1 VFDQIELEL
10 SECTEAVMKR
20 DRTSVIDALL
30 KSDEPSVRWKVM
42 TRVVGED
49 PESGKVRELQDE
61 IRTSPRARAL
71 IAGRDRKLIRGEQV
85 YAKWRGAHWTLAM
98 LAEIGYPA
106 GDESLLPM
114 REQVLDTWLAD
125 AFYAEFE
132 TKGAI
137 PKSRSAEGV
146 PIIQGRYR
154 RCASQQGNALY
165 SITRLGLADKRSD
178 ELAERLMHWQWPDGG
193 WNCDRRP
200 SAHVSSFNESL
211 LPMQGLV
218 AHAERAKDD
227 AARTAALK
235 ASEIFLCRRLF
246 KSKTDGKVISP
257 HWVRPKYPRYWHY
270 DMLGGLVA
278 MAEMGLVTD
287 PRCADALD
295 LLERKELPRGGWAA
309 QGRFYKVSPS
319 IDMSSRFGSI
329 SQVDWGGSGN
339 ARMNEWVTA
348 DALYVLRAAERV

>member
-1 VFDQIELEL
+1 MSPI
-10 SECTEAVMKR
+10 MKR
-20 DRTSVIDALL
+20 ERSSVIDALL
-30 KSDEPSVRWKVM
+30 KSEEPSVRWKVL

-49 PESGKVRELQDE
+49 AEARKVRDLREE

-106 GDESLLPM
+106 GDDSLLSM
-114 REQVLDTWLAD
+114 REQVLDYWLNSS
-125 AFYAEFE
+125 FYMEFE
-132 TKGAI
+132 SKSAV
-137 PKSRSAEGV
+137 PKHRSAEGV
-146 PIIQGRYR
+146 PIIRGCYR

-165 SITRLGLADKRSD
+165 SITRLGLADKKSD
-178 ELAERLMHWQWPDGG
+178 GLAERLMHWQWPDGG

-211 LPMQGLV
+211 LPMLGLA

-227 AARTAALK
+227 AARAAALK
-235 ASEIFLCRRLF
+235 ASEVFLCRRLF
-246 KSKTDGKVISP
+246 NSKTDGTIISP

-278 MAEMGLVTD
+278 MAEMDLIKD
-287 PRCADALD
+287 ARCDDALD
-295 LLERKELPRGGWAA
+295 LIERRELPKGGWAA
-309 QGRFYKVSPS
+309 LGRFYKVSAS
-319 IDMSSRFGSI
+319 MDMSTRFGSI

-339 ARMNEWVTA
+339 ARVNEWVSA
-348 DALYVLRAAERV
+348 DALYVLRAAGRI